1 MDRSPGGV
9 GDGLPSLPTGEPVLA
24 RWFAIAMIAVVLLG
38 LAVVA
43 WAFLSIRGIEIA
55 VAERRPPG
63 TAEVTH
69 DRGDAALNQ
78 TLDVEPGPGCAA
90 GIEMI
95 GDEGARSTARRAL
108 SAMCQQLQLGE
119 YPEVEAG
126 LGEWLANDGLLRIAV
141 FEVNGLDS
149 SARVEDGR
157 YVIELNAKFQFD
169 RAALAAPF
177 VMHELVHLGDP
188 GWPGAPLSAEAEL
201 RAMEVQL
208 QVCDALVGDPK
219 PRGCQDARDLLADEA
234 AVQELLDAGFR
245 RGSEPR

>member
-24 RWFAIAMIAVVLLG
+24 RWFAIVMLAVVPLG
-38 LAVVA
+38 LAVVG
-43 WAFLSIRGIEIA
+43 WAFLSIRGIEITP
-55 VAERRPPG
+55 AERRPPG

-78 TLDVEPGPGCAA
+78 ILEVEPGPACAA
-90 GIEMI
+90 GIEVI
-95 GDEGARSTARRAL
+95 GDEGARAAGRRAL
-108 SAMCQQLQLGE
+108 SAMCQQLRIGD

-126 LGEWLANDGLLRIAV
+126 LGAWVANDGLLRIAV

-157 YVIELNAKFQFD
+157 WVIELNAKFQFD
-169 RAALAAPF
+169 NSTLAAPF
-177 VMHELVHLGDP
+177 VMHELVHMAEPD
-188 GWPGAPLSAEAEL
+188 WPGAPLSDSAEL

-208 QVCDALVGDPK
+208 QACDALIGDPK
-219 PRGCQDARDLLADEA
+219 PRGCKDAR
-234 AVQELLDAGFR
+234 ELLETEDRLDQLDRAGYR
-245 RGSEPR
+245 PGP